1 MRIEVSYW
9 QRENRAGRQS
19 RGLHEVFRSFVSA
32 DGWATRKFP
41 GAEAGSM
48 DGRHFVKIWS
58 VPLLVAILC
67 AAGALPARADDFP
80 IMVQGVTVD
89 AKSNTVTPIGSGPFT
104 ALLKSM
110 NLPATPNAFAEGLG
124 SSKFNLPMFD
134 PIKTGSVGD
143 ALGTLY
149 VNVTKFP
156 VSDIEVTMNNL
167 TDTFAGSMG
176 TNGSWNVMVTAPDAQ
191 NNKPATLTITAANNG
206 SAIQPNQYLWLMV
219 PAAPSDSNPKK
230 PDQFTMK
237 LTPTPPPPAPPAPAP
252 PAKQAPAMGT
262 GGPGANMSYGAGTGT
277 LTFTD
282 STVNLV
288 RYLDGSTT
296 TTNGPAESIIGST
309 ITVQPMTL
317 IGPDPQVPGA
327 YDFADTLVQVT
338 QGSTLYMSGTLSDIR
353 IYPTSSVP
361 GDSSELVGTLSWEDT
376 YPGLGSRYL
385 SEDYAFSE
393 LDDLFIDSNLIN
405 VTDGFLQDGS
415 ASGPIEIAS
424 VSVVP
429 EPSTVWLVAVGMM
442 ALVTR
447 SMSLRRSSQSR

>member
-1 MRIEVSYW
+1 
-9 QRENRAGRQS
+9 
-19 RGLHEVFRSFVSA
+19 
-32 DGWATRKFP
+32 
-41 GAEAGSM
+41 M
-48 DGRHFVKIWS
+48 DGRHSVRIWS
-58 VPLLVAILC
+58 IPLLVGILC
-67 AAGALPARADDFP
+67 AVGALPARADDFP

-89 AKSNTVTPIGSGPFT
+89 AKSNTVTPVGNGPFT
-104 ALLKSM
+104 ALLKTM
-110 NLPATPNAFAEGLG
+110 NLPAAPNAFAEGLG

-134 PIKTGSVGD
+134 PIKTGAVGD

-191 NNKPATLTITAANNG
+191 NSKPATLTITAANNG

-237 LTPTPPPPAPPAPAP
+237 LAPMPPPPAPPAPVP
-252 PAKQAPAMGT
+252 PAKQGPAMGT

-282 STVNLV
+282 SPINLV
-288 RYLDGSTT
+288 QYLDGSTT
-296 TTNGPAESIIGST
+296 TTNGPTESILGST
-309 ITVQPMTL
+309 IAVQPTTL

-338 QGSTLYMSGTLSDIR
+338 QGSTLYMSGTLSDVR

-361 GDSSELVGTLSWEDT
+361 GDTSELVGTLAWEDT

-393 LDDLFIDSNLIN
+393 LDDLFVDNNLID

-415 ASGPIEIAS
+415 APGPIEIAS

-429 EPSTVWLVAVGMM
+429 EPSTVWLVAVGVM

-447 SMSLRRSSQSR
+447 SVSLRRWSQSG